1 MDYNIIFVL
10 AAGVLALLYSFWKT
24 QWIEAQDQGTDKMK
38 VIGASI
44 AEGAMAFLKAEY
56 RVLALF
62 VVAVALLLAIANRN
76 SSD

>member
-10 AAGVLALLYSFWKT
+10 AAGTIALLYSFWKT

-44 AEGAMAFLKAEY
+44 SEGAMAF
-56 RVLALF
+56 
-62 VVAVALLLAIANRN
+62 
-76 SSD
+76 